1 MRTIDRKSA
10 VNRENGAALV
20 ELVVS
25 LPVLVALLVGIAD
38 FARVFYTAIELSNAA
53 RAGAQYGAK
62 NLNSCCTTAEHTDMD
77 TTALNSGN
85 IGLLAVASHLCQCAT
100 NTGTFSATSPTANNC
115 IDPEATSCPGTHRII
130 SVTVAAST
138 TFTTI
143 SPYPG
148 IPRTLTM
155 TRAATLRV
163 TE

>member
-1 MRTIDRKSA
+1 MCSERA
-10 VNRENGAALV
+10 PNRQTGAALV

-25 LPVLVALLVGIAD
+25 LPVLVALVVGIAD

-62 NLNSCCTTAEHTDMD
+62 GIGSCCTATEHTEME
-77 TTALNSGN
+77 TTARNSVN
-85 IGLLAVASHLCQCAT
+85 ISGVIAVATHLCQCST
-100 NTGTFSATSPTANNC
+100 NAGTFSATSPTANNC
-115 IDPEATSCPGTHRII
+115 IDPQTTSCPGTHRIM
-130 SVTVAAST
+130 SVTVTAST

-148 IPRTLTM
+148 IPRTLPM